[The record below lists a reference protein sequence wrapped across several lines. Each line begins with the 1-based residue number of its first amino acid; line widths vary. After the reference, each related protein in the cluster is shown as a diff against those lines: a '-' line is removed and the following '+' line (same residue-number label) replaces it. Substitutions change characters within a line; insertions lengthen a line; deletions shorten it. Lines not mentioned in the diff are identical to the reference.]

1 MERNSLRQKQ
11 RAVARIAAALGLS
24 AATIPVVLG
33 ALAEPS
39 AAATSLG
46 NSTISAQQVL
56 ADAECDIAWV
66 DYDDAWLNTPAPIPP
81 SCAPVP
87 AGLQVS
93 ISTLLYDY
101 CQFTNELGGNHGIC
115 IAPATTPD
123 DQ

>member
-1 MERNSLRQKQ
+1 MERISLRPRQ
-11 RAVARIAAALGLS
+11 RRVVGIAAALALS
-24 AATIPVVLG
+24 VATIPVVVG

-39 AAATSLG
+39 AAATSSG
-46 NSTISAQQVL
+46 NSTISAQQVV
-56 ADAECDIAWV
+56 AVAECDVAWV
-66 DYDDAWLNTPAPIPP
+66 DYDDAWLNTPNPTPP

-101 CQFTNELGGNHGIC
+101 CEFTNQLGGNHGFC
-115 IAPATTPD
+115 IPPATTPD